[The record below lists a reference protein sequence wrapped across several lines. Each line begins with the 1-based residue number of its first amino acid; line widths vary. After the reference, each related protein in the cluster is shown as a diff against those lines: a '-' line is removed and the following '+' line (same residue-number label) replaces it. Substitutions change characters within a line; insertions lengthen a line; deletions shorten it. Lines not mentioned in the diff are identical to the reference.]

1 MGDFLSDIGSALSS
15 VVNTVE
21 GAVNGLES
29 MDPLNSLMNAGAS
42 LLNDIGVPK
51 EVTDGLKIAAGA
63 CTGDLGM
70 CVDGAAAE
78 AGDISH
84 DLSSQPATT
93 EVASASTA
101 SPNGYDTSSGFLPGV
116 LTAGDRQ
123 FLQNGFASANASS
136 QTSSGSAPGPNGD
149 CDDFSSILNDP
160 SMSLEDKVMAILE
173 KCYDQTD
180 QSVQG
185 LVTQLGQAQ
194 QASNGGQPTS
204 ASNASGAP
212 SMQTLEFKLQDM
224 MQKRTQLLDLMS
236 NMSKT
241 FNDAA
246 MTAINNTKV

>member
-1 MGDFLSDIGSALSS
+1 MGDLFSDIGNAISG

-29 MDPLNSLMNAGAS
+29 MDPLNSLVNAGAS
-42 LLNDIGVPK
+42 LLNDIGIPK

-93 EVASASTA
+93 EASQASTSA
-101 SPNGYDTSSGFLPGV
+101 PGGYDTASFLPGMPFATFQPNQSPNGFPG
-116 LTAGDRQ
+116 TGGCGGD
-123 FLQNGFASANASS
+123 
-136 QTSSGSAPGPNGD
+136 
-149 CDDFSSILNDP
+149 DDFSSILNNP

-173 KCYDQTD
+173 KCYDNTD
-180 QSVQG
+180 QQVQG
-185 LVTQLGQAQ
+185 QVQALANAQ
-194 QASNGGQPTS
+194 QASGGSQGGSQTGATGNGQ
-204 ASNASGAP
+204 
-212 SMQTLEFKLQDM
+212 SMQTMEIQLQDL
-224 MQKRTQLLDLMS
+224 MQKRTQLSDLMS

-246 MTAINNTKV
+246 MTAINNIKD